1 MNRPN
6 RTGSAVA
13 SMTGFATATQ
23 ALASG
28 SLSVELRSVN
38 SRFLDLVLRVPD
50 DLRQFEATVR
60 EAIGAQLQR
69 GKVEC
74 RLTLQR
80 QAGTQAPRL
89 NASVLSQLA
98 DLSGQVQG
106 ALPGVAPLRVVDV
119 LGWPGVLDTQVVDS
133 EAMRSAVQTAL
144 GEALQG
150 LQASRQREGEALRVG
165 LLERCDAVERIAAT
179 VQPRVPEIVAGIER
193 KLTERMNQALGT
205 ALNIGQNSAPSI
217 SREELAER
225 VRQEVTLYGLR
236 IDVDEEINRLRT
248 HVTEVR
254 RVLAA
259 GGAVG
264 RRLDFLMQELNRE
277 ANTLGSKATMV
288 DLTQAAVELK
298 ILIEQMREQIQ
309 NLE

>member
-1 MNRPN
+1 
-6 RTGSAVA
+6 
-13 SMTGFATATQ
+13 MTGFATATH
-23 ALASG
+23 ALPTGA
-28 SLSVELRSVN
+28 LTIELRSVN

-50 DLRQFEATVR
+50 ELRQFEALVR
-60 EAIGAQLQR
+60 ETIGARLNR

-74 RLTLQR
+74 RLSVQR
-80 QAGTQAPRL
+80 QGGDQVPRM
-89 NASVLSQLA
+89 NEAVLGQLA
-98 DLSGQVQG
+98 QLSSKVQ
-106 ALPGVAPLRVVDV
+106 AAVPGVAPLRVVDV
-119 LGWPGVLDTQVVDS
+119 LGWPGVLDAQELDA
-133 EAMRSAVQTAL
+133 EALRSAVQGAL
-144 GEALQG
+144 NEALDG
-150 LQASRQREGEALRVG
+150 LQASRQREGDALRDA
-165 LLERCDAVERIAAT
+165 LLQRCEAIEAIAST

-193 KLTERMNQALGT
+193 KLTERMNQALGN
-205 ALNIGQNSAPSI
+205 ALAGSGI
-217 SREELAER
+217 SREDLAER

-259 GGAVG
+259 GGAAG

-277 ANTLGSKATMV
+277 ANTLGSKATVV

-298 ILIEQMREQIQ
+298 IVIEQMREQIQ

>member
-1 MNRPN
+1 
-6 RTGSAVA
+6 
-13 SMTGFATATQ
+13 MTGFATATHAIAAG
-23 ALASG
+23 ALTI
-28 SLSVELRSVN
+28 ELRSVN

-50 DLRQFEATVR
+50 ELRQFEALVR
-60 EAIGAQLQR
+60 ESIGARLSR

-74 RLTLQR
+74 RLGLQR
-80 QAGTQAPRL
+80 QGGDQAPRL
-89 NASVLSQLA
+89 NEAVLGQLA
-98 DLSGQVQG
+98 QLSSRVQ
-106 ALPGVAPLRVVDV
+106 AAVPSVAPLRVVDV
-119 LGWPGVLDTQVVDS
+119 LGWPGVLDAQQLDADS
-133 EAMRSAVQTAL
+133 LRTAVQSAL
-144 GEALQG
+144 NETLDG
-150 LQASRQREGEALRVG
+150 LQASRQREGDALRDA
-165 LLERCDAVERIAAT
+165 LLQRCDAIEAIVAT
-179 VQPRVPEIVAGIER
+179 VQPRVPEIVASIER
-193 KLTERMNQALGT
+193 KLTDRMNQALGN
-205 ALNIGQNSAPSI
+205 ALAGTNIG
-217 SREELAER
+217 REELSER

-277 ANTLGSKATMV
+277 ANTLGSKATVV

>member
-1 MNRPN
+1 
-6 RTGSAVA
+6 
-13 SMTGFATATQ
+13 MTGFATATQ
-23 ALASG
+23 ALPTGA
-28 SLSVELRSVN
+28 LTIELRSVN

-50 DLRQFEATVR
+50 DLRQFEALVR
-60 EAIGAQLQR
+60 ESIGARLSR

-74 RLTLQR
+74 RLSLQR
-80 QAGTQAPRL
+80 QGGEQAPRI
-89 NASVLSQLA
+89 NEGVLGQLA
-98 DLSGQVQG
+98 QLSSKVQ
-106 ALPGVAPLRVVDV
+106 AAVPGVAPLRVVDV
-119 LGWPGVLDTQVVDS
+119 LGWPGVLDAQELDA
-133 EAMRSAVQTAL
+133 EALRTAVQSAL
-144 GEALQG
+144 NEALDG
-150 LQASRQREGEALRVG
+150 LQASRQREGEALREA
-165 LLERCDAVERIAAT
+165 LQQRCDAVEAIAMT

-193 KLTERMNQALGT
+193 KLTERMNQALGN
-205 ALNIGQNSAPSI
+205 ALAGASI
-217 SREELAER
+217 SREELSER

-259 GGAVG
+259 GGAAG

-277 ANTLGSKATMV
+277 ANTLGSKATVV

-298 ILIEQMREQIQ
+298 IVIEQMREQIQ